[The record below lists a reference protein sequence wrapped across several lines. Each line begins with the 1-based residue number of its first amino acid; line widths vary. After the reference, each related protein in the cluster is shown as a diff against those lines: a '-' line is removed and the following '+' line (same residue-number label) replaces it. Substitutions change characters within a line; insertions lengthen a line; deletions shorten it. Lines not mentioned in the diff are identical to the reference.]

1 MWYYEEAGARK
12 GPVDAVIV
20 ENLLRSGELRADSLV
35 WEDGMG
41 DWAPASAHF
50 DTATLTRFAPPPLPK
65 SAAPARGFGEAI
77 STCFSK
83 YATFKGRASRSEFW
97 YFFLFQLLIS
107 IVTQFIP
114 VLNIIV
120 ALALLLPTIA
130 VTVRRLHDTDRS
142 GWWVGGFYLALAG
155 AGLLGAFLISV
166 IVYGDNSG
174 VMVFGLLGVAL
185 AAYSI
190 TLIVFLC
197 QRGTQGPNRFDA
209 E

>member
-12 GPVDAVIV
+12 GPVDGVIV

-35 WEDGMG
+35 WQDGMG

-97 YFFLFQLLIS
+97 YFFLFQFLIS

-114 VLNIIV
+114 FLNLIV
-120 ALALLLPTIA
+120 AVAFLLPTIA

-142 GWWVGGFYLALAG
+142 GWWVGGFYLALAV
-155 AGLLGAFLISV
+155 AGILGAFLFSV
-166 IVYGDNSG
+166 INFDETGGIIAISL
-174 VMVFGLLGVAL
+174 FGLAL
-185 AAYSI
+185 VAYSI
-190 TLIVFLC
+190 AIIVFLC

>member
-12 GPVDAVIV
+12 GPVESVIV

-35 WEDGMG
+35 WQDGMV

-50 DTATLTRFAPPPLPK
+50 DTKTLTRYAPPPLPK
-65 SAAPARGFGEAI
+65 TAAPARGFGDAI

-97 YFFLFQLLIS
+97 YFFLFQFLIS

-114 VLNIIV
+114 VINIVV
-120 ALALLLPTIA
+120 AVGLLLPSLA

-142 GWWVGGFYLALAG
+142 GWWIGGFYISLFAVGFAAAFFYATG
-155 AGLLGAFLISV
+155 ANDVLVGLIGFGF
-166 IVYGDNSG
+166 IVYLIA
-174 VMVFGLLGVAL
+174 MLVFV
-185 AAYSI
+185 
-190 TLIVFLC
+190 C
-197 QRGTQGPNRFDA
+197 QRGTQGTNRFDS